1 MQSKIS
7 DLVLYG
13 LLLISVAVGL
23 LFTFDVIGEGSFLG
37 WSYILLGIGIIV
49 SIVFPIITL
58 VGDFGKAKSAL
69 FGIVGLLV
77 IFGISY
83 GLASGEEAKVG
94 DMIITES
101 TSRLSEAGLNAFY
114 FLAVAAVG
122 TILFVEVNKAFK

>member
-1 MQSKIS
+1 MQSKLS
-7 DLVLYG
+7 DLILYG

-23 LFTFDVIGEGSFLG
+23 LFAFDVIGEGFFLS

-49 SIVFPIITL
+49 SIVFPVITL

-69 FGIVGLLV
+69 FGIVGLIV

-83 GLASGEEAKVG
+83 ALASGEEAKIGETMVSAG
-94 DMIITES
+94 

-122 TILFVEVNKAFK
+122 TIVFVEVNKAFK